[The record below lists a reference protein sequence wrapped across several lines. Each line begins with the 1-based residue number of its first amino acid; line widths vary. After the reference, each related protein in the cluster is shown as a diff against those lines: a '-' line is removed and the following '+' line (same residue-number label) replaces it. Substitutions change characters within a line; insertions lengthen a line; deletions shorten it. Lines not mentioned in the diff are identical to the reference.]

1 MRKRLTNNLGLKL
14 AALAFAFLLWLIVV
28 NEIDPVEKR
37 TYSNVVVTMLHDEL
51 ILNKGNTYRIVN
63 GNTVAVTV
71 TAKRSILEKI
81 TPEAIRATADIKDIQ
96 LSSFVPIEVAIGGF
110 EGEYKSATALPN
122 NVEIK
127 IESSKSTKFPINVET
142 IGTQQ
147 DGYVLGN
154 LVAQPE
160 TVQISG
166 PKSLIGRIEKVVAR
180 VDINGISSDTTLE
193 AELVLYDGGGNVID
207 QTSLETNIGG
217 DKKVHVK
224 VELLSTKSVE
234 VKADTSGIQPE
245 IGYKIGDVTCEPQRI
260 SIAGE
265 AEDIAKIDEIVIPSE
280 LLTMDHI
287 NEKTEETIDISEALP
302 ENIRL
307 ANENEKNVVVT
318 VRVEKAGVKTFE
330 VPINSITKNNVKT
343 GYKIDFGAVQEIM
356 LHFTGEDEALEAL
369 TLEQVEKRVSIDL
382 KDCTEEKSYTVPVT
396 VNLPT
401 GVSMAEEAYVTLTLQ
416 KQEEET
422 KAAE

>member
-1 MRKRLTNNLGLKL
+1 MKKRLTNNLALKL

-28 NEIDPVEKR
+28 NEIDPVERR

-63 GNTVAVTV
+63 GNTATVTV

-110 EGEYKSATALPN
+110 EGEYRLATAFPN

-142 IGTQQ
+142 IGTLQ

-180 VDINGISSDTTLE
+180 VDINGISSDSTLE

-217 DKKVHVK
+217 DKKVRVK
-224 VELLSTKSVE
+224 VELLSTKIVE
-234 VKADTSGIQPE
+234 VKADVTGISPE

-260 SIAGE
+260 SIAGLE
-265 AEDIAKIDEIVIPSE
+265 EDIADINEITISSDM
-280 LLTMDHI
+280 LLADNI
-287 NEKTEETIDISEALP
+287 NEKTEETIDISSALP

-318 VRVEKAGVKTFE
+318 IRVEKAGVKTFE
-330 VPINSITKNNVKT
+330 VPINSITKNNVKA
-343 GYKIDFGAVQEIM
+343 GYKIDFGNIQEIM
-356 LHFTGEDEALEAL
+356 LHFTGDDAALEAL
-369 TLEQVEKRVSIDL
+369 TLEQIEKRVSIDL

-401 GVSMAEEAYVTLTLQ
+401 GVSMAEEAYVTLKMQ
-416 KQEEET
+416 KQEEEQQ
-422 KAAE
+422 KAE

>member
-1 MRKRLTNNLGLKL
+1 MKKRLTNNLALKL

-28 NEIDPVEKR
+28 NEIDPVERR

-63 GNTVAVTV
+63 GNTATVTV

-81 TPEAIRATADIKDIQ
+81 SPEAIRATADIKDIQ

-110 EGEYKSATALPN
+110 EGEYRSATALPN

-142 IGTQQ
+142 IGTLQ

-166 PKSLIGRIEKVVAR
+166 PKWLIGRIEKVVAR
-180 VDINGISSDTTLE
+180 VDINGISSDSTLE

-217 DKKVHVK
+217 DKKVRVK
-224 VELLSTKSVE
+224 VELLSTKIVE
-234 VKADTSGIQPE
+234 VKADVTGISPE

-260 SIAGE
+260 SIAGLE
-265 AEDIAKIDEIVIPSE
+265 EDIADINEITISSDMLLADNID
-280 LLTMDHI
+280 
-287 NEKTEETIDISEALP
+287 EKTEETIDISSALP

-318 VRVEKAGVKTFE
+318 IRVEKAGVKTFE
-330 VPINSITKNNVKT
+330 VPINSITKNNVKA
-343 GYKIDFGAVQEIM
+343 GYKIDFGNIQEIM
-356 LHFTGEDEALEAL
+356 LHFTGDDAALEAL

-401 GVSMAEEAYVTLTLQ
+401 GVSMAEEAYVTLKMQ
-416 KQEEET
+416 KQEEEQK
-422 KAAE
+422 KAE

>member
-1 MRKRLTNNLGLKL
+1 MKKRLTNNLALKL
-14 AALAFAFLLWLIVV
+14 AALVFAFLLWLIVV
-28 NEIDPVEKR
+28 NEIDPVERR

-63 GNTVAVTV
+63 GNTATVTV

-110 EGEYKSATALPN
+110 EGEYRSATALPN

-142 IGTQQ
+142 IGTLQ

-180 VDINGISSDTTLE
+180 VDINGISSDSTLE

-217 DKKVHVK
+217 DKKVRVK
-224 VELLSTKSVE
+224 VELLSTKIVE
-234 VKADTSGIQPE
+234 VKADVTGISPE

-260 SIAGE
+260 SIAGLE
-265 AEDIAKIDEIVIPSE
+265 EDIADINEITISSDM
-280 LLTMDHI
+280 LLADNI
-287 NEKTEETIDISEALP
+287 NEKTEETIDISSALP

-318 VRVEKAGVKTFE
+318 IRVEKAGVKTFE
-330 VPINSITKNNVKT
+330 VPINSITKNNVKA
-343 GYKIDFGAVQEIM
+343 GYKIDFGNIQEIM
-356 LHFTGEDEALEAL
+356 LHFTGDDAALEAL

-401 GVSMAEEAYVTLTLQ
+401 GVSMAEEAYVTLKMQ
-416 KQEEET
+416 KQEEEQK
-422 KAAE
+422 KAE

>member
-1 MRKRLTNNLGLKL
+1 MKKRLTNNLALKL

-28 NEIDPVEKR
+28 NEIDPVERR

-63 GNTVAVTV
+63 GNTATVTV

-81 TPEAIRATADIKDIQ
+81 SPEAIRATADIKDIQ

-110 EGEYKSATALPN
+110 EGEYRSATALPN

-142 IGTQQ
+142 IGTLQ

-180 VDINGISSDTTLE
+180 VDINGISSDSTLE

-217 DKKVHVK
+217 DKKVRVK
-224 VELLSTKSVE
+224 VELLSTKIVE
-234 VKADTSGIQPE
+234 VKADVTGISPE

-260 SIAGE
+260 SIAGLE
-265 AEDIAKIDEIVIPSE
+265 EDIADINEIKISSYM
-280 LLTMDHI
+280 LLADNI
-287 NEKTEETIDISEALP
+287 DEKTEETIDISSALP

-318 VRVEKAGVKTFE
+318 IRVEKAGVKTFE
-330 VPINSITKNNVKT
+330 VPINSITKNNVKA
-343 GYKIDFGAVQEIM
+343 GYKIDFGNIQEIM
-356 LHFTGEDEALEAL
+356 LHFTGDDAALEAL

-401 GVSMAEEAYVTLTLQ
+401 GVSMAEEAYVTLKMQ
-416 KQEEET
+416 KQEEEQK
-422 KAAE
+422 KAE

>member
-1 MRKRLTNNLGLKL
+1 MKKRLTNNLALKL
-14 AALAFAFLLWLIVV
+14 AAIVFAFLLWLIVV
-28 NEIDPVEKR
+28 NEIDPVERR

-63 GNTVAVTV
+63 GNTATVTV

-110 EGEYKSATALPN
+110 EGEYRSATALPN

-142 IGTQQ
+142 IGTLQ

-180 VDINGISSDTTLE
+180 VDINGISSDSTLE

-217 DKKVHVK
+217 DKKVRVK
-224 VELLSTKSVE
+224 VELLSTKIVE
-234 VKADTSGIQPE
+234 VKADVTGISPE

-260 SIAGE
+260 SIAGLE
-265 AEDIAKIDEIVIPSE
+265 ENIADINEITISSDM
-280 LLTMDHI
+280 LLADNI
-287 NEKTEETIDISEALP
+287 NEKTEETIDISSALP

-318 VRVEKAGVKTFE
+318 IRVEKAGVKTFE
-330 VPINSITKNNVKT
+330 VPINSITKNNVKA
-343 GYKIDFGAVQEIM
+343 GYKIDFGNIQEIM
-356 LHFTGEDEALEAL
+356 LHFTGDDAALEAL

-401 GVSMAEEAYVTLTLQ
+401 GVSMAEEAYVTLKMQ
-416 KQEEET
+416 KQEEEQK
-422 KAAE
+422 KAE

>member
-1 MRKRLTNNLGLKL
+1 MKKRLTNNLALKL
-14 AALAFAFLLWLIVV
+14 AALVFAFLLWLIVV
-28 NEIDPVEKR
+28 NEIDPVERR

-63 GNTVAVTV
+63 GNTATVTV

-110 EGEYKSATALPN
+110 EGEYRSATALPN

-142 IGTQQ
+142 IGTLQ

-180 VDINGISSDTTLE
+180 VDINGISSDSTLE

-217 DKKVHVK
+217 DKKVRVK
-224 VELLSTKSVE
+224 VELLSTKIVE
-234 VKADTSGIQPE
+234 VKADVTGISPE

-260 SIAGE
+260 SIAGLE
-265 AEDIAKIDEIVIPSE
+265 EDIADINEITISSDM
-280 LLTMDHI
+280 LLADNI
-287 NEKTEETIDISEALP
+287 NEKTEETIDISSALP

-318 VRVEKAGVKTFE
+318 IRVEKAGVKTFE
-330 VPINSITKNNVKT
+330 VPINSITKNNVKA
-343 GYKIDFGAVQEIM
+343 GYKIDFGNIQEIM
-356 LHFTGEDEALEAL
+356 LHFTGDDAALEAL

-401 GVSMAEEAYVTLTLQ
+401 GVSMAEEAYVTLKMQ
-416 KQEEET
+416 KQEEEQ
-422 KAAE
+422 KEAE

>member
-1 MRKRLTNNLGLKL
+1 MKKRLTNNLALKL

-28 NEIDPVEKR
+28 NEIDPVERR

-63 GNTVAVTV
+63 GNTATVTV

-110 EGEYKSATALPN
+110 EGEYRSATALPN

-142 IGTQQ
+142 IGTLQ

-180 VDINGISSDTTLE
+180 VDINGISSDSTLE

-217 DKKVHVK
+217 DKKVRVK
-224 VELLSTKSVE
+224 VELLSTKIVE
-234 VKADTSGIQPE
+234 VKADVTGISPE

-260 SIAGE
+260 SIAGLE
-265 AEDIAKIDEIVIPSE
+265 EDIADISEITISSDM
-280 LLTMDHI
+280 LLADNI
-287 NEKTEETIDISEALP
+287 SEKTEETIDISSALP

-318 VRVEKAGVKTFE
+318 IRVEKAGVKTFE
-330 VPINSITKNNVKT
+330 VPINSITKNNVKA
-343 GYKIDFGAVQEIM
+343 GYKIDFGNIQEIM
-356 LHFTGEDEALEAL
+356 LHFTGDDAALEAL
-369 TLEQVEKRVSIDL
+369 TLEQIEKRVSIDL

-401 GVSMAEEAYVTLTLQ
+401 GVSMAEEAYVTLKMQ
-416 KQEEET
+416 KQEEEQQ
-422 KAAE
+422 KAE

>member
-1 MRKRLTNNLGLKL
+1 MKKRLTNNLALKL
-14 AALAFAFLLWLIVV
+14 AAIVFAFLLWLIVV
-28 NEIDPVEKR
+28 NEIDPVERR

-63 GNTVAVTV
+63 GNTATVTV

-110 EGEYKSATALPN
+110 EGEYRSATALPN

-142 IGTQQ
+142 IGTLQ

-180 VDINGISSDTTLE
+180 VDINGISSDSTLE

-217 DKKVHVK
+217 DKKVRVK
-224 VELLSTKSVE
+224 VELLSTKIVE
-234 VKADTSGIQPE
+234 VKADVTGISPE

-260 SIAGE
+260 SIAGLE
-265 AEDIAKIDEIVIPSE
+265 EDIADINEITISSDMLLADNID
-280 LLTMDHI
+280 
-287 NEKTEETIDISEALP
+287 EKTEETIDISSALP

-318 VRVEKAGVKTFE
+318 IRVEKAGVKTFE
-330 VPINSITKNNVKT
+330 VPINSITKNNVKA
-343 GYKIDFGAVQEIM
+343 GYKIDFGNIQEIM
-356 LHFTGEDEALEAL
+356 LHFTGDDAALEAL

-401 GVSMAEEAYVTLTLQ
+401 GVSMAEEAYVTLKMQ
-416 KQEEET
+416 KQEEEQK
-422 KAAE
+422 KAE

>member
-1 MRKRLTNNLGLKL
+1 MKKRLTNNLALKL
-14 AALAFAFLLWLIVV
+14 AALVFAFLLWLIVV
-28 NEIDPVEKR
+28 NEIDPVERR

-63 GNTVAVTV
+63 GNTATVTV

-110 EGEYKSATALPN
+110 EGEYRSATALPN

-142 IGTQQ
+142 IGTLQ

-180 VDINGISSDTTLE
+180 VDINGISSDSTLE

-217 DKKVHVK
+217 DKKVRVK
-224 VELLSTKSVE
+224 VELLSTKIVE
-234 VKADTSGIQPE
+234 VKADVTGISPE

-260 SIAGE
+260 SIAGLE
-265 AEDIAKIDEIVIPSE
+265 EDIADINEITISSDMLLADNID
-280 LLTMDHI
+280 
-287 NEKTEETIDISEALP
+287 EKTEETIDISSALP

-318 VRVEKAGVKTFE
+318 IRVEKAGVKTFE
-330 VPINSITKNNVKT
+330 VPINSITKNNVKA
-343 GYKIDFGAVQEIM
+343 GYKIDFGNIQEIM
-356 LHFTGEDEALEAL
+356 LHFTGDDAALEAL

-401 GVSMAEEAYVTLTLQ
+401 GVSMAEEAYVTLKMQ
-416 KQEEET
+416 KQEEEQK
-422 KAAE
+422 KAE

>member
-1 MRKRLTNNLGLKL
+1 MKKRLTNNLALKL

-28 NEIDPVEKR
+28 NEIDPVERR

-63 GNTVAVTV
+63 GNTATVTV

-110 EGEYKSATALPN
+110 EGEYRSAIALPN

-142 IGTQQ
+142 IGTLQ

-180 VDINGISSDTTLE
+180 VDINGISSDSTLE

-217 DKKVHVK
+217 DKKVRVK
-224 VELLSTKSVE
+224 VELLSTKIVE
-234 VKADTSGIQPE
+234 VKADVTGISPE

-260 SIAGE
+260 SIAGLE
-265 AEDIAKIDEIVIPSE
+265 EDIADISEITISSDM
-280 LLTMDHI
+280 LLADNI
-287 NEKTEETIDISEALP
+287 SEKTEETIDISSALP

-318 VRVEKAGVKTFE
+318 IRVEKAGVKTFE
-330 VPINSITKNNVKT
+330 VPINSITKNNVKA
-343 GYKIDFGAVQEIM
+343 GYKIDFGNIQEIM
-356 LHFTGEDEALEAL
+356 LHFTGDDAALEAL
-369 TLEQVEKRVSIDL
+369 TLEQVEKRISIDL

-401 GVSMAEEAYVTLTLQ
+401 GVFMAEDAYVTLQMQ
-416 KQEEET
+416 KQEEEQK
-422 KAAE
+422 KAE

>member
-1 MRKRLTNNLGLKL
+1 MKKRLTNNLALKL
-14 AALAFAFLLWLIVV
+14 AAIVFAFLLWLIVV
-28 NEIDPVEKR
+28 NEIDPVERR

-63 GNTVAVTV
+63 GNTATVTV

-110 EGEYKSATALPN
+110 EGEYRSATALPN

-142 IGTQQ
+142 IGTLQ

-180 VDINGISSDTTLE
+180 VDINGISSDSTLE

-217 DKKVHVK
+217 DKKVRVK
-224 VELLSTKSVE
+224 VELLSTKIVE
-234 VKADTSGIQPE
+234 VKADVTGISPE

-260 SIAGE
+260 SIAGLE
-265 AEDIAKIDEIVIPSE
+265 EDIADINEITISSDM
-280 LLTMDHI
+280 LLADNI
-287 NEKTEETIDISEALP
+287 NEKTEETIDISSALP

-318 VRVEKAGVKTFE
+318 IRVEKAGVKTFE
-330 VPINSITKNNVKT
+330 VPINSITKNNVKA
-343 GYKIDFGAVQEIM
+343 GYKIDFGNIQEIM
-356 LHFTGEDEALEAL
+356 LHFTGDDAALEAL

-401 GVSMAEEAYVTLTLQ
+401 GVSMAEEAYVTLKMQ
-416 KQEEET
+416 KQEEEQ
-422 KAAE
+422 KEAE

>member
-1 MRKRLTNNLGLKL
+1 MKKRLTNNLALKL

-28 NEIDPVEKR
+28 NEIDPVERR

-63 GNTVAVTV
+63 GNTATVTV

-110 EGEYKSATALPN
+110 EGEYRSATALPN

-142 IGTQQ
+142 IGTLQ

-180 VDINGISSDTTLE
+180 VDINGISSDSTLE

-217 DKKVHVK
+217 DKKVRVK
-224 VELLSTKSVE
+224 VELLSTKIVE
-234 VKADTSGIQPE
+234 VKADVTGISPE

-260 SIAGE
+260 SIAGLE
-265 AEDIAKIDEIVIPSE
+265 EDIADINEITISPDM
-280 LLTMDHI
+280 LLADNI
-287 NEKTEETIDISEALP
+287 NEKTEETIDISSALP

-318 VRVEKAGVKTFE
+318 IRVEKAGVKTFE
-330 VPINSITKNNVKT
+330 VPINSITKNNVKA
-343 GYKIDFGAVQEIM
+343 GYKIDFGNIQEIM
-356 LHFTGEDEALEAL
+356 LHFTGDDAALEAL

-401 GVSMAEEAYVTLTLQ
+401 GVSMAEEAYVTLKMQ
-416 KQEEET
+416 KQEEEQK
-422 KAAE
+422 KAE

>member
-1 MRKRLTNNLGLKL
+1 MKKRLTNNLALKL
-14 AALAFAFLLWLIVV
+14 AAIVFAFLLWLIVV
-28 NEIDPVEKR
+28 NEIDPVERR

-63 GNTVAVTV
+63 GNTATVTV

-110 EGEYKSATALPN
+110 EGEYRSATALPN

-142 IGTQQ
+142 IGTLQ

-180 VDINGISSDTTLE
+180 VDINGISSDSTLE

-217 DKKVHVK
+217 DKKVRVK
-224 VELLSTKSVE
+224 VELLSTKIVE
-234 VKADTSGIQPE
+234 VKADVTGISPE

-260 SIAGE
+260 SIAGLE
-265 AEDIAKIDEIVIPSE
+265 EDIADINEITISSDM
-280 LLTMDHI
+280 LLADNI
-287 NEKTEETIDISEALP
+287 NEKTEETIDISSALP

-318 VRVEKAGVKTFE
+318 IRVEKAGVKTFE
-330 VPINSITKNNVKT
+330 VPINSITKNNVKA
-343 GYKIDFGAVQEIM
+343 GYKIDFGNIQEIM
-356 LHFTGEDEALEAL
+356 LHFTGDDAALEAL

-401 GVSMAEEAYVTLTLQ
+401 GVSMAEEAYVTLKMQ
-416 KQEEET
+416 KQEEEQN
-422 KAAE
+422 KAE

>member
-1 MRKRLTNNLGLKL
+1 MKKRLTNNLALKL
-14 AALAFAFLLWLIVV
+14 AALVFAFLLWLIVV
-28 NEIDPVEKR
+28 NEIDPVERR

-63 GNTVAVTV
+63 GNTATVTV

-110 EGEYKSATALPN
+110 EGEYRSATALPN

-142 IGTQQ
+142 IGTLQ

-180 VDINGISSDTTLE
+180 VDINGISSDSILE

-217 DKKVHVK
+217 DKKVRVK
-224 VELLSTKSVE
+224 VELLSTKIVE
-234 VKADTSGIQPE
+234 VKADVTGISPE

-260 SIAGE
+260 SIAGLE
-265 AEDIAKIDEIVIPSE
+265 EDIADINEITISSDM
-280 LLTMDHI
+280 LLADNI
-287 NEKTEETIDISEALP
+287 NEKTEETIDISSALP

-318 VRVEKAGVKTFE
+318 IRVEKAGVKTFE
-330 VPINSITKNNVKT
+330 VPINSITKNNVKA
-343 GYKIDFGAVQEIM
+343 GYKIDFGNIQEIM
-356 LHFTGEDEALEAL
+356 LHFTGDDAALEAL

-401 GVSMAEEAYVTLTLQ
+401 GVSMAEEAYVTLKMQ
-416 KQEEET
+416 KQEEEQK
-422 KAAE
+422 KAE

>member
-1 MRKRLTNNLGLKL
+1 MKKRLTNNLALKL

-28 NEIDPVEKR
+28 NEIDPVERR

-63 GNTVAVTV
+63 GNTATVTV

-110 EGEYKSATALPN
+110 EGEYRSATAFPN

-142 IGTQQ
+142 IGTLQ

-180 VDINGISSDTTLE
+180 VDINGISSDSTLE

-217 DKKVHVK
+217 DKKVRVK
-224 VELLSTKSVE
+224 VELLSTKIVE
-234 VKADTSGIQPE
+234 VKADVTGISPE

-260 SIAGE
+260 SIAGLE
-265 AEDIAKIDEIVIPSE
+265 EDIADINEITISSDM
-280 LLTMDHI
+280 LLADNI
-287 NEKTEETIDISEALP
+287 NEKTEETIDISSALP

-318 VRVEKAGVKTFE
+318 IRVEKAGVKTFE
-330 VPINSITKNNVKT
+330 VPINSITKNNVKA
-343 GYKIDFGAVQEIM
+343 GYKIDFGNIQEIM
-356 LHFTGEDEALEAL
+356 LHFTGDDAALEAL
-369 TLEQVEKRVSIDL
+369 TLEQIEKRVSIDL

-401 GVSMAEEAYVTLTLQ
+401 GVSMAEEAYVTLKMQ
-416 KQEEET
+416 KQEEEQQ
-422 KAAE
+422 KAE

>member
-1 MRKRLTNNLGLKL
+1 MKKRLTNNLALKL

-28 NEIDPVEKR
+28 NEIDPVERR

-63 GNTVAVTV
+63 GNTATVTV

-110 EGEYKSATALPN
+110 EGEYRSATALPN

-142 IGTQQ
+142 IGTLQ

-180 VDINGISSDTTLE
+180 VDINGISSDSTLE

-217 DKKVHVK
+217 DKKVRVK
-224 VELLSTKSVE
+224 VELLSTKIVE
-234 VKADTSGIQPE
+234 VKADVTGISPE

-260 SIAGE
+260 SIAGLE
-265 AEDIAKIDEIVIPSE
+265 EDIADISEITISSDM
-280 LLTMDHI
+280 LLADNI
-287 NEKTEETIDISEALP
+287 SEKTEETIDISSALP

-318 VRVEKAGVKTFE
+318 IRVEKAGVKTFE
-330 VPINSITKNNVKT
+330 VPINSITKNNVKA
-343 GYKIDFGAVQEIM
+343 GYKIDFGNIQEIM
-356 LHFTGEDEALEAL
+356 LHFTGDDAALEAL

-401 GVSMAEEAYVTLTLQ
+401 GVFMAEDAYVTLKMQ
-416 KQEEET
+416 KQEEEQK
-422 KAAE
+422 KAE

>member
-1 MRKRLTNNLGLKL
+1 MKKRLTNNLALKL

-28 NEIDPVEKR
+28 NEIDPVERR

-63 GNTVAVTV
+63 GNTATVTV

-110 EGEYKSATALPN
+110 EGEYRSATALPN

-142 IGTQQ
+142 IGTLQ

-180 VDINGISSDTTLE
+180 VDINGISSDSTLE

-217 DKKVHVK
+217 DKKVRVK
-224 VELLSTKSVE
+224 VELLSTKIVE
-234 VKADTSGIQPE
+234 VKADVTGISPE

-260 SIAGE
+260 SIAGLE
-265 AEDIAKIDEIVIPSE
+265 EDIADINEITISSDM
-280 LLTMDHI
+280 LLADNI
-287 NEKTEETIDISEALP
+287 NEKTEETIDISSALP

-318 VRVEKAGVKTFE
+318 IRVEKAGVKTFE
-330 VPINSITKNNVKT
+330 VPINSITKNNVKA
-343 GYKIDFGAVQEIM
+343 GYKIDFGNIQEIM
-356 LHFTGEDEALEAL
+356 LHFTGDDAALEAL
-369 TLEQVEKRVSIDL
+369 TLEQIEKRVSIDL

-401 GVSMAEEAYVTLTLQ
+401 GVSMAEEAYVTLKMQ
-416 KQEEET
+416 KQEEEQQ
-422 KAAE
+422 KAE

>member
-1 MRKRLTNNLGLKL
+1 MKKRLTNNLALKL
-14 AALAFAFLLWLIVV
+14 AALVFAFLLWLIVV
-28 NEIDPVEKR
+28 NEIDPVERR

-63 GNTVAVTV
+63 GNTATVTV

-110 EGEYKSATALPN
+110 EGEYRSATALPN

-142 IGTQQ
+142 IGTLQ

-180 VDINGISSDTTLE
+180 VDINGISSDSILE

-217 DKKVHVK
+217 DKKVRVK
-224 VELLSTKSVE
+224 VELLSTKIVE
-234 VKADTSGIQPE
+234 VKADVTGISPE

-260 SIAGE
+260 SIAGLE
-265 AEDIAKIDEIVIPSE
+265 EDIADINEITISSDMLLADNID
-280 LLTMDHI
+280 
-287 NEKTEETIDISEALP
+287 EKTEETIDISSALP

-318 VRVEKAGVKTFE
+318 IRVEKAGVKTFE
-330 VPINSITKNNVKT
+330 VPINSITKNNVKA
-343 GYKIDFGAVQEIM
+343 GYKIDFGNIQEIM
-356 LHFTGEDEALEAL
+356 LHFTGDDAALEAL

-401 GVSMAEEAYVTLTLQ
+401 GVSMAEEAYVTLKMQ
-416 KQEEET
+416 KQEEEQK
-422 KAAE
+422 KAE

>member
-1 MRKRLTNNLGLKL
+1 MKKRLTNNLALKL

-28 NEIDPVEKR
+28 NEIDPVERR

-63 GNTVAVTV
+63 GNTATVTV

-110 EGEYKSATALPN
+110 EGEYRSATALPN

-142 IGTQQ
+142 IGTPQ

-180 VDINGISSDTTLE
+180 VDINGISSDSTLE

-217 DKKVHVK
+217 DKKVRVK
-224 VELLSTKSVE
+224 VELLSTKIVE
-234 VKADTSGIQPE
+234 VKADVTGISPE

-260 SIAGE
+260 SIAGLE
-265 AEDIAKIDEIVIPSE
+265 EDIADINEITISSDMLLADNID
-280 LLTMDHI
+280 
-287 NEKTEETIDISEALP
+287 EKTEETIDISSALP

-318 VRVEKAGVKTFE
+318 IRVEKAGVKTFE
-330 VPINSITKNNVKT
+330 VPINSITKNNVKA
-343 GYKIDFGAVQEIM
+343 GYKIDFGNIQEIM
-356 LHFTGEDEALEAL
+356 LHFTGDDAALEAL

-401 GVSMAEEAYVTLTLQ
+401 GVSMAEEAYVTLKMQ
-416 KQEEET
+416 KQEEEQK
-422 KAAE
+422 KAE

>member
-1 MRKRLTNNLGLKL
+1 M
-14 AALAFAFLLWLIVV
+14 
-28 NEIDPVEKR
+28 
-37 TYSNVVVTMLHDEL
+37 
-51 ILNKGNTYRIVN
+51 
-63 GNTVAVTV
+63 
-71 TAKRSILEKI
+71 
-81 TPEAIRATADIKDIQ
+81 
-96 LSSFVPIEVAIGGF
+96 AIGGF
-110 EGEYKSATALPN
+110 EGEYRSATAFPN

-142 IGTQQ
+142 IGTLQ

-180 VDINGISSDTTLE
+180 VDINGISSDSTLE

-217 DKKVHVK
+217 DKKVRVK
-224 VELLSTKSVE
+224 VELLSTKIVE
-234 VKADTSGIQPE
+234 VKADVTGISPE

-260 SIAGE
+260 SIAGLE
-265 AEDIAKIDEIVIPSE
+265 EDIADINEITISSDM
-280 LLTMDHI
+280 LLADNI
-287 NEKTEETIDISEALP
+287 NEKTEETIDISSALP

-318 VRVEKAGVKTFE
+318 IRVEKAGVKTFE
-330 VPINSITKNNVKT
+330 VPINSITKNNVKA
-343 GYKIDFGAVQEIM
+343 GYKIDFGNIQEIM
-356 LHFTGEDEALEAL
+356 LHFTGDDAALEAL
-369 TLEQVEKRVSIDL
+369 TLEQIEKRVSIDL

-401 GVSMAEEAYVTLTLQ
+401 GVSMAEEAYVTLKMQ
-416 KQEEET
+416 KQEEEQQ
-422 KAAE
+422 KAE

>member
-1 MRKRLTNNLGLKL
+1 MKKRLTNNLALKL
-14 AALAFAFLLWLIVV
+14 AAIVFAFLLWLIVV
-28 NEIDPVEKR
+28 NEIDPVERR

-63 GNTVAVTV
+63 GNTATVTV

-110 EGEYKSATALPN
+110 EGEYRSATALPN

-142 IGTQQ
+142 IGTLQ

-180 VDINGISSDTTLE
+180 VDINGISSDSTLE

-217 DKKVHVK
+217 DKKVRVK
-224 VELLSTKSVE
+224 VELLSTKIVE
-234 VKADTSGIQPE
+234 VKADVTGISPE

-260 SIAGE
+260 SIAGLE
-265 AEDIAKIDEIVIPSE
+265 EDIADINEITISSDM
-280 LLTMDHI
+280 LLADNI
-287 NEKTEETIDISEALP
+287 NEKTEETIDISSALP

-318 VRVEKAGVKTFE
+318 IRVEKAGVKTFE
-330 VPINSITKNNVKT
+330 VPINSITKNNVKA
-343 GYKIDFGAVQEIM
+343 GYKIDFGNIQEIM
-356 LHFTGEDEALEAL
+356 LHFTGDDAALEAL

-401 GVSMAEEAYVTLTLQ
+401 GVSMAEEAYVTLKMQ
-416 KQEEET
+416 KQEEEQK
-422 KAAE
+422 KAE

>member
-1 MRKRLTNNLGLKL
+1 MKKRLTNNLALKL
-14 AALAFAFLLWLIVV
+14 AALVFAFLLWLIVV
-28 NEIDPVEKR
+28 NEIDPVERR

-63 GNTVAVTV
+63 GNTATVTV

-110 EGEYKSATALPN
+110 EGEYRSATALPN

-142 IGTQQ
+142 IGTLQ

-180 VDINGISSDTTLE
+180 VDINGISSDSTFE

-217 DKKVHVK
+217 DKKVRVK
-224 VELLSTKSVE
+224 VELLSTKIVE
-234 VKADTSGIQPE
+234 VKADVTGISPE

-260 SIAGE
+260 SIAGLE
-265 AEDIAKIDEIVIPSE
+265 EDIADINEITISSDMLLADNID
-280 LLTMDHI
+280 
-287 NEKTEETIDISEALP
+287 EKTEETIDISSALP

-318 VRVEKAGVKTFE
+318 IRVEKAGVKTFE
-330 VPINSITKNNVKT
+330 VPINSITKNNVKA
-343 GYKIDFGAVQEIM
+343 GYKIDFGNIQEIM
-356 LHFTGEDEALEAL
+356 LHFTGDDAALEAL

-401 GVSMAEEAYVTLTLQ
+401 GVSMAEEAYVTLKMQ
-416 KQEEET
+416 KQEEEQK
-422 KAAE
+422 KAE